1 MPESFASL
9 CDAGDLITSAI
20 AQASEM
26 LTLVCT
32 YGTATEV
39 ALAATVLRGLLAELD
54 RLHLASQAVAVVW
67 DEARADGVNAGIAI
81 GRAALL
87 AEQAAA
93 AENRPPPTRLRVVRP
108 RTHPGTGPHPVTR
121 GA

>member
-1 MPESFASL
+1 MPMPESLAALS
-9 CDAGDLITSAI
+9 DVGDLITSAI
-20 AQASEM
+20 NQATEM
-26 LTLVCT
+26 LTLVCAFAP
-32 YGTATEV
+32 ATEI
-39 ALAATVLRGLLAELD
+39 ALAAVVLRGLLAELD
-54 RLHLASQAVAVVW
+54 RLRLGSTAVAVVW
-67 DEARADGVNAGIAI
+67 DEARADGVSAGIAI

-93 AENRPPPTRLRVVRP
+93 CPPPTRLRAVRN

>member
-9 CDAGDLITSAI
+9 CDAGDLITSAR
-20 AQASEM
+20 AQAAEM
-26 LTLVCT
+26 LALVCARAP
-32 YGTATEV
+32 ATEV
-39 ALAATVLRGLLAELD
+39 ALAATVLRDTLAELD
-54 RLHLASQAVAVVW
+54 RLHLDSRAVAVIW

-93 AENRPPPTRLRVVRP
+93 AEACPPPVRLRVVRT

>member
-1 MPESFASL
+1 MPESFAGW
-9 CDAGDLITSAI
+9 CDAGDLITSAVD
-20 AQASEM
+20 QAAKM
-26 LTLVCT
+26 HALVCS
-32 YGTATEV
+32 YAPATEV
-39 ALAATVLRGLLAELD
+39 ALAAVGLRELLAELD
-54 RLHLASQAVAVVW
+54 RLHLDSRAVAVIW
-67 DEARADGVNAGIAI
+67 DEARADGVSAGIAI

-93 AENRPPPTRLRVVRP
+93 AADCPPPVRLRVVRT